1 MEAFLCLLRE
11 SVWLRDKKRGPFSSL
26 LAGAEMEEDECEH
39 MPQENPREELSQ
51 DPVLELSGGPAG
63 GGSRYPPSHH
73 LILPRAPR
81 CAPGDTAG
89 PVHR

>member
-1 MEAFLCLLRE
+1 MSTNHKAISTYTLLGSGE
-11 SVWLRDKKRGPFSSL
+11 DWSVCQ
-26 LAGAEMEEDECEH
+26 MEEDECEH

-51 DPVLELSGGPAG
+51 DPVPELSGGPAG

-81 CAPGDTAG
+81 CASGDTAG